1 MDALQLEQRFGALL
15 SRFSVAERRQLL
27 RRIVQQVAAS
37 QRKRI
42 GAQKNPDGTAYIP
55 RKPQKRK
62 KGKIRRKAMFV
73 KLKSSRFMKNKNN
86 AEQAEIGFSGSAGH
100 IANVHQYGL
109 ESVIQKNKPHKVRYE
124 QRELL
129 GLSEADR
136 QLIEDLI
143 IDQLSI

>member
-15 SRFSVAERRQLL
+15 SRFSVAERRKLL
-27 RRIVQQVAAS
+27 RNVAQKLAAS

-42 GAQKNPDGTAYIP
+42 GAQKNPDGSAYIP
-55 RKPQKRK
+55 RKLQPR

-73 KLKSSRFMKNKNN
+73 KLKSSRFMKTHAS
-86 AEQAEIGFSGSAGH
+86 AEKAEIGFSGSAGH

>member
-15 SRFSVAERRQLL
+15 SRFSIEERRKLL
-27 RRIVQQVAAS
+27 RNMTQKLAAS
-37 QRKRI
+37 QRQRI
-42 GAQKNPDGTAYIP
+42 SAQKNPDGSAYLP
-55 RKPQKRK
+55 RKPQKR

-73 KLKSSRFMKNKNN
+73 RLKSNRFLKRKNSG
-86 AEQAEIGFSGSAGH
+86 EQAEVGFSGSAGH

-109 ESVIQKNKPHKVRYE
+109 EGRVQKNKPHKVRYD

-129 GLSEADR
+129 GFSDSDK

-143 IDQLSI
+143 IDQLYL